1 MNHPSRLPAPH
12 TALAL
17 GFLALALGSLTAACS
32 KSEPHPSAGAA
43 SSFTQAMH
51 DEVAKTTDL
60 VDQANT
66 EDAKRGLIAK
76 PTGQVKNAA
85 GEVIWDYDAFD
96 FIQGKAPPTVNPS
109 LWRQAALNNQIGLYK
124 VVDRIYQLRGFDLS
138 NITLIEGETGWI
150 VVDVLTSEE
159 TARAAMAF
167 ARQHLGDKPVS
178 AVVFTHSHV
187 DHFGGAL
194 GVISAEMVKQKNIP
208 VVAPL
213 GFMEEATSENVL
225 VGMAM
230 ARRSVYMYGKQL
242 PKGPEGL
249 VDNGL
254 GKAVAYGKVGILEP
268 SVVIKAPKETHT
280 LDGVEFEFLNVPGSE
295 APSEFVFYLPQLKAF
310 GGAELFGHTLHN
322 LYTPRGAKVRDAL
335 KWAGYMDEAIAYADQ
350 TEVLFHQHN
359 WPVWGSQNIRNFME
373 KQRDTYRFIHDQ
385 TVRKI
390 NAGETSIEIAES
402 LKMPPVL
409 HNFLSG
415 RGYYGTVSH
424 NVKAVYQFYMGWFD
438 ANPANLHPIPP
449 VQAASRYV
457 DLAGGMA
464 ALLQKAQTAHDQG
477 DYRWAAELLKHAVY
491 AEPDNLAAK
500 ALLASCFEQMGY
512 QAESAPWRNFYL
524 TGALELRKGGYN
536 AGFDR
541 SQFIDMLMHTPTSR
555 FLEAMAA
562 SLNGEKAEGEDLL
575 VNLVFTDNGETY
587 QLHIKNS
594 VLHHQAAA
602 PSSEAAA
609 TLKLT
614 KPFFLN
620 MLTGEAG
627 ALDLLFSDQTQIEGS
642 RLQLGKFFGMLDKAN
657 GNFNIVTP

>member
-1 MNHPSRLPAPH
+1 MNSTQHLRTWYFPGL
-12 TALAL
+12 LACATL
-17 GFLALALGSLTAACS
+17 FVFGLAACS
-32 KSEPHPSAGAA
+32 KPEQNQSAGKA
-43 SSFTQAMH
+43 SDFTQAMH
-51 DEVAKTTDL
+51 AEVAKTTDL
-60 VDQANT
+60 VDTANT

-85 GEVIWDYDAFD
+85 GEVIWDYDAFN
-96 FIQGKAPPTVNPS
+96 FIEGNAPPTVNPS

-124 VVDRIYQLRGFDLS
+124 VAERIYQLRGFDLS
-138 NITLIEGETGWI
+138 NITLIEGKTGWI

-167 ARQHLGDKPVS
+167 ARQHLGNKPVS
-178 AVVFTHSHV
+178 AVIFTHSHV

-194 GVISAEMVKQKNIP
+194 GVVSAQEVKDKNIP
-208 VVAPL
+208 VVAPS

-230 ARRSVYMYGKQL
+230 ARRSVYMYGKRL
-242 PKGPEGL
+242 PKSPEGL
-249 VDNGL
+249 IDNGL
-254 GKAVAYGKVGILEP
+254 GKAVAYGRVGILEP
-268 SVVIKAPKETHT
+268 SLVVKAPKETHT
-280 LDGVEFEFLNVPGSE
+280 LDGLEFEFLNVPGSE
-295 APSEFVFYLPQLKAF
+295 APSEFVFYVPQLQAF

-335 KWAGYMDEAIAYADQ
+335 KWAGYMDEAIAYADSS
-350 TEVLFHQHN
+350 EVLFHQHN

-390 NAGETSIEIAES
+390 NAGETPVEIAEN
-402 LKMPPVL
+402 LKMPAVL
-409 HNFLSG
+409 HNFLSA

-424 NVKAVYQFYMGWFD
+424 NVKAVYQMYMGWFD
-438 ANPANLHPIPP
+438 ANPANLNPIPP
-449 VQAASRYV
+449 VEAAKRYV
-457 DLAGGMA
+457 ALAGGMD
-464 ALLQKAQTAHDQG
+464 ALMSKAQTAHDQG
-477 DYRWAAELLKHAVY
+477 DYRWSAELLKHAVY
-491 AEPDNLAAK
+491 ADPDHLGAK
-500 ALLASCFEQMGY
+500 ALLASGFEQMGY

-524 TGALELRKGGYN
+524 TGALELRKGGYSE
-536 AGFDR
+536 GFDR
-541 SQFIDMLMHTPTSR
+541 SQFIDMLMHTPTTR

-562 SLNGEKAEGEDLL
+562 SLNGEESEDKDILI
-575 VNLVFTDNGETY
+575 NLVFTDNGETY
-587 QLHIKNS
+587 QLHVKNS
-594 VLHHQAAA
+594 VLHHRAA
-602 PSSEAAA
+602 PPDANAAA

-627 ALDLLFSDQTQIEGS
+627 AIELLFSDDTQIEGS
-642 RLQLGKFFGMLDKAN
+642 RLQLGQFFGLLDKAT